1 MTTHDNRRITL
12 ISRNGRSA
20 ERDWDLSTNAPSRV
34 IAVESLLV
42 LRYAL
47 AGGLAE
53 VNRDVERVIL
63 DRTTSASEYLS
74 LLASLPAEFAG
85 DVLMITN
92 DDSGFLSSL
101 GRGGDRVLYALSAT
115 DIRFYLE
122 THDLV
127 VGEAIAESKVSP
139 ALPMIHVHRAR
150 ATA

>member
-1 MTTHDNRRITL
+1 MTTQDSRRITL
-12 ISRNGRSA
+12 ISRNSRTV
-20 ERDWDLSTNAPSRV
+20 ERDWDLSVNAASRV
-34 IAVESLLV
+34 ITVDSLLV

-74 LLASLPAEFAG
+74 LLASLPAQFAG
-85 DVLMITN
+85 DVLLITS

-101 GRGGDRVLYALSAT
+101 GRGGDRVLYALSAP

-122 THDLV
+122 THALV
-127 VGEAIAESKVSP
+127 TGKVESNVSP
-139 ALPMIHVHRAR
+139 ALPMFHYPAAR